1 MTVGLAMGAMI
12 GLGLAVALWGLFP
25 PREPLHIRLSDLGQ
39 PSDLTNRS
47 KTRRERIG
55 RVAAQAFGRLAFRG
69 EQLERDLRA
78 VGQSPEALALAKLG
92 MLVLGMGL
100 PVGVWIVTWLARAW
114 VSPGLVVLA
123 SVVIGGLFF
132 FVPDLSLR
140 ERARKRRR
148 ELRNHLSTYLDLV
161 GLRLSGGSGI
171 ERALADAADQGNA
184 WGFAEI
190 QKTLRQAQL
199 ANEPPWTALARL
211 GGDLGSP
218 ELEELAAW
226 LMLAGTSGSRVRSS
240 LHVKARGLRER
251 ALSEAE
257 TEAQQATE
265 HMSLPVVLMFSGFLG
280 LIGYPAIAAIL
291 TS

>member
-47 KTRRERIG
+47 KTLRERIG
-55 RVAAQAFGRLAFRG
+55 RAAAQAFGRLATRG
-69 EQLERDLRA
+69 QRLERDLRA

-92 MLVLGMGL
+92 MLILGMGL

-123 SVVIGGLFF
+123 SVITGGLFF

-140 ERARKRRR
+140 ERARKRRG

-161 GLRLSGGSGI
+161 GLHLSGGTGI
-171 ERALADAADQGNA
+171 ERALADAADQGTA

-190 QKTLRQAQL
+190 QRTLRQAQL

-211 GGDLGSP
+211 GGELGSP

-240 LHVKARGLRER
+240 LHIKARGLRER

-291 TS
+291 SS

>member
-1 MTVGLAMGAMI
+1 MTVGLAMGTMI
-12 GLGLAVALWGLFP
+12 GLGLTVALWGVFP
-25 PREPLHIRLSDLGQ
+25 PREPLHIRLSELGQ
-39 PSDLTNRS
+39 PSDSTNRS

-55 RVAAQAFGRLAFRG
+55 RAAAQSFGRLAFQG
-69 EQLERDLRA
+69 QQLERDLRA

-114 VSPGLVVLA
+114 VSPGVVVLA
-123 SVVIGGLFF
+123 SVAIGGLFF

-140 ERARKRRR
+140 QRARKRRK
-148 ELRNHLSTYLDLV
+148 ELRNHVSTYLDLV
-161 GLRLSGGSGI
+161 GLYLSGGSGI
-171 ERALADAADQGNA
+171 ERALAEAADQGSA

-190 QKTLRQAQL
+190 QRTLRQAQL
-199 ANEPPWTALARL
+199 ANEPPWTALSRL
-211 GGDLGSP
+211 GRDLGSP

-226 LMLAGTSGSRVRSS
+226 LMLASTSGSRVRSS

-251 ALSEAE
+251 ALNEAE

-265 HMSLPVVLMFSGFLG
+265 HMSLPVVFMFAGFLG

-291 TS
+291 SS